1 MAHDTGERLPMNN
14 SQTAVDVAIAQI
26 EVGLQSV
33 MRLQDHITL
42 PQYRRLKKARHAL
55 ADFLVAALKTDAD
68 AKPAGDA

>member
-1 MAHDTGERLPMNN
+1 MPNGDDSTRR
-14 SQTAVDVAIAQI
+14 AVDAAISDIEDAIKYVIHAQ
-26 EVGLQSV
+26 
-33 MRLQDHITL
+33 DYITL